1 MEGASDTVFR
11 QIVAECGNPGV
22 MFSEFVNVDGLFS
35 AGAAKVAER
44 LRFEEVERPM
54 VAQLWGLETENFQ
67 RAGELMVELGF
78 DGVDINMGCPERKVI
93 KSGACAALIND
104 QQLAGEIIEAVKK
117 GVRGRIAVSVKTRI
131 GFSSIVSE
139 QWGGFLLEQGIDALI
154 IHGRTVKEK
163 SLVPAHWEEI
173 GKVVKL
179 RDRLGMATAIIG
191 NGDVMDLDEANRQVE
206 QWGVDGVMI
215 GRGVFR
221 DPWVF
226 SKTKSFALASKEDKL
241 AVLSKHIGLFD
252 EVWGGVKNYHELKRF
267 YKVYVRGFAG
277 ANRLREKLMETR
289 SIEEVTKVLEEITD

>member
-1 MEGASDTVFR
+1 
-11 QIVAECGNPGV
+11 
-22 MFSEFVNVDGLFS
+22 
-35 AGAAKVAER
+35 
-44 LRFEEVERPM
+44 
-54 VAQLWGLETENFQ
+54 
-67 RAGELMVELGF
+67 
-78 DGVDINMGCPERKVI
+78 
-93 KSGACAALIND
+93 
-104 QQLAGEIIEAVKK
+104 
-117 GVRGRIAVSVKTRI
+117 
-131 GFSSIVSE
+131 
-139 QWGGFLLEQGIDALI
+139 
-154 IHGRTVKEK
+154 
-163 SLVPAHWEEI
+163 
-173 GKVVKL
+173 
-179 RDRLGMATAIIG
+179 MATAIIG